1 MMMRGLVGVLP
12 GVRVAPAALRAPAF
26 RVAQPVVDV
35 VP

>member
-12 GVRVAPAALRAPAF
+12 AVRVALRAPAV